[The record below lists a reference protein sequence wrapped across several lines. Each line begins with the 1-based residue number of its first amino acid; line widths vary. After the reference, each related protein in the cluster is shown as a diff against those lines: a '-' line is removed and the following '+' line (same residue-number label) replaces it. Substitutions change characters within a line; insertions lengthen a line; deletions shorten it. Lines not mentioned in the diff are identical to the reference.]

1 MSFDSLSLDPKILKA
16 IAQAGYTA
24 PTDIQLAAIPK
35 ITSGVDVR
43 ASAQTG
49 TGKTAAFLWPALNKL
64 QASEPLGRGPRLLI
78 LSPTRELAMQ
88 IATQAEKYSIYLKRM
103 KSVCICGGVAY
114 GLQMKQLS
122 RPYEILIAT
131 PGRLIDYL
139 HQGKIDLSHVEMLV
153 LDEADRMLDMGF
165 LEPVEEIVSR
175 IPDNR
180 QTLLFSA
187 TLQGEVLKL
196 SKQLMRDPVDVVIET
211 DSTTHEN
218 IEQKLHYADNL
229 NHKNRLLDHI
239 LDGEDVE
246 HTIIFTATKRH
257 ADQLVSELQD
267 KGKRAAALHGD
278 MSQRQRTRTI
288 GQLRN
293 GSIDVLVATDVA
305 ARGIDVKSV
314 THVVNFDLPRS
325 AEDYVHRIGRT
336 GRAGAKGTA
345 LSLVGGQDV
354 ALVKRI
360 ERFTGERIE
369 VAEIEGLEPA
379 QKKSAGDSR
388 GEPSRGR
395 FGNSFGGG
403 RGRFGKPSGE
413 KRGFEKPFKRSRN
426 PGSFNNSSE
435 EGHFARPSA
444 DRKPIFKR
452 VSEEGHFSGRNSS
465 FKERP
470 FTDRKTSFNR
480 ASADRPSGD
489 RKSSFKRAL
498 EESHFS
504 DRKPSFNRF
513 SEDRTL
519 SDRKSSFKRGGE
531 ENSFS
536 QRKPKFKR
544 SANKGDFSRPSQEG
558 GLKKNPFSK
567 PESETRF
574 ARSAESRSFGKPR
587 GRFKPTEVTTDDGS
601 ERRRPEGRVPK
612 ASTGRAN
619 GRFGK
624 AHPGGQFKK
633 PSTGRF
639 GKPSKD
645 GSSR

>member
-1 MSFDSLSLDPKILKA
+1 MSFDSLFLDPKILKA
-16 IAQAGYTA
+16 IAEAGYTA

-35 ITSGVDVR
+35 IASGVDVR

-64 QASEPLGRGPRLLI
+64 QASESLGRGPRLLI

-88 IATQAEKYSIYLKRM
+88 IASQAEKYSRYLKRM

-187 TLQGEVLKL
+187 TLQGEVVKL
-196 SKQLMRDPVDVVIET
+196 SKRLMKDPVDVVIT
-211 DSTTHEN
+211 RDSSTHEN

-229 NHKNRLLDHI
+229 THKNRLLDHI
-239 LDGEDVE
+239 LEGEDVE

-257 ADQLVSELQD
+257 ADQLVVELQD
-267 KGKRAAALHGD
+267 KGNRAAALHGD

-293 GSIDVLVATDVA
+293 GSIDILVATDVA

-369 VAEIEGLEPA
+369 VAEIEGLEPT
-379 QKKSAGDSR
+379 QKKSGNESR

-403 RGRFGKPSGE
+403 KGRFGKPSGD
-413 KRGFEKPFKRSRN
+413 KRGFDKPFKRNRN
-426 PGSFNNSSE
+426 EGGFKNSSE
-435 EGHFARPSA
+435 EGHFARPSG
-444 DRKPIFKR
+444 DRKPSFNR
-452 VSEEGHFSGRNSS
+452 PSEEGHFSERKSS

-480 ASADRPSGD
+480 ASEDRPSGD
-489 RKSSFKRAL
+489 RKASFKRGS
-498 EESHFS
+498 EEGHFS
-504 DRKPSFNRF
+504 ARKPSFNRS
-513 SEDRTL
+513 SEDRP
-519 SDRKSSFKRGGE
+519 SGDRKASFKRGSE
-531 ENSFS
+531 EGRFS
-536 QRKPKFKR
+536 PRKPSFKR
-544 SANKGDFSRPSQEG
+544 SGSEGDFSRPPREG

-567 PESETRF
+567 PKAEGPFERSSEP
-574 ARSAESRSFGKPR
+574 RSFDKPR
-587 GRFKPTEVTTDDGS
+587 GRFKPAEGSGDDRS
-601 ERRRPEGRVPK
+601 LKRRSEGRFPK
-612 ASTGRAN
+612 ASTGRPN

-624 AHPGGQFKK
+624 AETGGQFNK

-645 GSSR
+645 RSSR